1 MRDKM
6 TFMKKLYRY
15 LAYLGLALGIAKF
28 VTGLINAFIL
38 ASSQEMAIK
47 SSAFLLLGGGILIYA
62 SFLALK
68 ALKKSS
74 YLLHSLIT
82 SFTVVILDIANLILN
97 QSIVMAFYCLLP
109 LGLFILAY
117 IFRKEEF

>member
-6 TFMKKLYRY
+6 AFMKKLYRY
-15 LAYLGLALGIAKF
+15 LAYLGLALGLAKF
-28 VTGLINAFIL
+28 VTGLINAFLL

-47 SSAFLLLGGGILIYA
+47 SSALLLIGGGILIYA

-74 YLLHSLIT
+74 YLLHALIT

-97 QSIVMAFYCLLP
+97 QSIVMAFYGLLP
-109 LGLFILAY
+109 LGLFILTY
-117 IFRKEEF
+117 IFRKKEF